1 MPSTYSSL
9 LRFELIATG
18 EQSATWG
25 ATTNTNLGTLIEK
38 SIAGTAS
45 VSVTS
50 GNATLTT
57 LNGADDTGRCMI
69 IAVTGT
75 PGVSRNVV
83 APSSSKVYAVINGSD
98 AAIVF
103 KGAATTGVT
112 LQSGQR
118 AWVAWTGSDFVI
130 IGTPTDSPT
139 FTGPVTSSGATA
151 LNGGATAGGTL
162 AATSYVWRA
171 ISATGDRLRVASLAA
186 GDGALIDV
194 ADAGETT
201 TARKL
206 TLGAANGTIEIP
218 GTFTKNGHITRFES
232 AEQTCPTTGNV
243 TTVVTHGGSRTPDS
257 VLVVLRC
264 KTAELNYSPG
274 MEVVLNHNDPD
285 AGASNRVLTV
295 YTSAAQVVTHWA
307 SPSNLAPAVRN
318 PSDAQAYTVTPAN
331 WRLVFKCLWF

>member
-118 AWVAWTGSDFVI
+118 AWVAWTGSDFAI
-130 IGTPTDSPT
+130 IGTPTNSPT
-139 FTGPVTSSGATA
+139 FTGTVTSSGATV
-151 LNGGATAGGTL
+151 LNGGATVGGTV
-162 AATSYVWRA
+162 AAGNYVWRA
-171 ISATGDRLRVASLAA
+171 RSSTGDWLRVASLAA
-186 GDGALIDV
+186 GDGALVDV
-194 ADAGETT
+194 SDAAETT

-206 TLGAANGTIEIP
+206 TLGTSNGTVDIP
-218 GTFTKNGHITRFES
+218 ATFTKNGHITRFES
-232 AEQTCPTTGNV
+232 AEQTCPSAGNV
-243 TTVVTHGGSRTPDS
+243 VTVVSHGGSRTPDITQ
-257 VLVVLRC
+257 VVLRC
-264 KTAELNYSPG
+264 KTAELNYAPG

-295 YTSAAQVVTHWA
+295 YTNSAQVAAHWS
-307 SPSNLAPAVRN
+307 SPSALAPAVRN
-318 PSDAQAYTVTPAN
+318 PVDAQAYTVTPAN
-331 WRLVFKCLWF
+331 WKLVFKCLWF

>member
-9 LRFELIATG
+9 LRLELMQTG
-18 EQSATWG
+18 EKSATWG
-25 ATTNTNLGTLIEK
+25 DITNTNIGTLLEK
-38 SIAGTAS
+38 GIAGTAS

-118 AWVAWTGSDFVI
+118 AWVAWTGSDFAI
-130 IGTPTDSPT
+130 IGTPTNSPT
-139 FTGPVTSSGATA
+139 FTGTVTSSGATV
-151 LNGGATAGGTL
+151 LNGGATVGGTM
-162 AATSYVWRA
+162 AAGSYVWRA
-171 ISATGDRLRVASLAA
+171 ISSTGDWLRVASLAA

-206 TLGAANGTIEIP
+206 TLGTSNGTVDIP
-218 GTFTKNGHITRFES
+218 ATFTKNNHITRFES
-232 AEQTCPTTGNV
+232 AEQTCPTTGNT

-264 KTAELNYSPG
+264 KTAELNYAPG

-295 YTSAAQVVTHWA
+295 YTSATQVATHWA

-318 PSDAQAYTVTPAN
+318 PSDAQAYTVTAAN
-331 WRLVFKCLWF
+331 WKLVFKCLWF